1 MPLVLVLLTL
11 LVPTAAAAGSS
22 TADSAAARVPGR
34 SNAVHDPQRI
44 FVSVEQAAA
53 LSAAGATVLDA
64 RARGFWLGHLP
75 FAQPIDWRDY
85 VDGWGRTGRLP
96 SNVAAMASG
105 LIARGVDVARPVL
118 VYGDAHRGYG
128 EEGRIAWLLSYLGH
142 PQVHILDGGYSAWR
156 QAGQPIARGP
166 AGRPSALGALRPQ
179 PQPAVRADKAHVQ
192 AAVTAA
198 SKPLVLDVRSEEEWR
213 GATPYFEARGG
224 HIPGALPLDWRRFL
238 DESGR
243 LREPTALR
251 QALAAI
257 GVRGPDQEGREII
270 VYCTGGVR
278 SAFAWAVLRELGY
291 AQVRNYDG
299 SFWEWAADRSLP
311 VETVPARP

>member
-1 MPLVLVLLTL
+1 MPLVLMLWIL
-11 LVPTAAAAGSS
+11 LVPTAAAAEGP
-22 TADSAAARVPGR
+22 TAASAAVQAQER
-34 SNAVHDPQRI
+34 SKVDRDPQRI
-44 FVSVEQAAA
+44 FVSAEQAAA

-64 RARGFWLGHLP
+64 RGRGFWLGHLP

-96 SNVAAMASG
+96 SDAAAMASG

-142 PQVHILDGGYSAWR
+142 PQVHILDGGYAAWR
-156 QAGQPIARGP
+156 QAGQPISRGP
-166 AGRPSALGALRPQ
+166 SGRPSALGALRPQ
-179 PQPAVRADKAHVQ
+179 PQPAVRADKAQVQ
-192 AAVTAA
+192 AAV
-198 SKPLVLDVRSEEEWR
+198 SGVSRSLVLDVRSETEWR

-224 HIPGALPLDWRRFL
+224 HIPGALSLDWRQLL
-238 DESGR
+238 DENGR
-243 LREPTALR
+243 LRDAAALR
-251 QALAAI
+251 QALAAL
-257 GVRGPDQEGREII
+257 GVRSPDREGREII

-278 SAFAWAVLRELGY
+278 SAFAWAVLRHLGY